1 MKYKDPQ
8 SYKGFESWYHAIQMK
23 LKMYLTTAIILVF
36 LHLAVV
42 AGYLVLFHGDLFHL
56 LGLALQRNIIYVP
69 KVLSLMI
76 KKAIIILVLTT
87 PVWLLYPTMLG
98 WFKKRA
104 VDMMSD
110 QHLRGQKLVSDRE
123 LSKQIK
129 SGSISFYIGS
139 VPFPQE
145 YETRHMLIVG
155 RPGTG
160 KTTLINEMLLSLRKR
175 CKVII
180 HDFKGDYVSKFYD
193 PSTDHLFNPLDVRS
207 VHWCPLSEV
216 RMYADVD
223 SIATSLIPES
233 KAQDKFWQDAARH
246 VFASILHIL
255 LRSGEI
261 SNQAIWR
268 YSSMTEPEMI
278 EVINQAVA
286 QGIEPARRALGYLQ
300 GYEKGSKVASDVLS
314 TMKQHT
320 NCFEYMTHLQSR
332 FLLRE
337 WVESPQGG
345 FLFITNYVNIA
356 DTLRPIVTLVV
367 DLVLKHLLS
376 LPDNRD
382 RRVFVVLDEFAN
394 MLRLSTVVK
403 ALETARSKGGAI
415 VIATQ
420 DTEQV
425 SRLYSIETSH
435 TIVNTC
441 GTLVSF
447 SVGDSATAKYVSSL
461 FGEQEILETDES
473 LSMGPEDM
481 RDGLSITRRRK
492 TEPVVLPSELLT
504 LPDLCCYVRVLH
516 HPVCR
521 TKIKPV
527 FLEEKVPPLQ
537 IHERFLH
544 INNREQQGGERQ

>member
-1 MKYKDPQ
+1 M
-8 SYKGFESWYHAIQMK
+8 
-23 LKMYLTTAIILVF
+23 
-36 LHLAVV
+36 
-42 AGYLVLFHGDLFHL
+42 
-56 LGLALQRNIIYVP
+56 ALQTNMLYVP
-69 KVLSLMI
+69 KVLSLLI
-76 KKAIIILVLTT
+76 KKAILVLVLTT

-98 WFKKRA
+98 YFKKRA
-104 VDMMSD
+104 VGMMSD
-110 QHLRGQKLVSDRE
+110 QHLRGQKLVSDKE
-123 LSKQIK
+123 LVKLIRPRN
-129 SGSISFYIGS
+129 ISFYIGKI
-139 VPFPQE
+139 PFPVE

-160 KTTLINEMLLSLRKR
+160 KTTLINEILLRLREKGT
-175 CKVII
+175 KAII

-233 KAQDKFWQDAARH
+233 KAQDRFWQDAARD
-246 VFASILHIL
+246 VFSSILHIL

-261 SNQAIWR
+261 TNQAIWR
-268 YSSMTEPEMI
+268 YASMTEPEMI

-320 NCFEYMTHLQSR
+320 NCFEYMTHLESR
-332 FLLRE
+332 FTLRE

-345 FLFITNYVNIA
+345 FLYITNYVNIA
-356 DTLRPIVTLVV
+356 DTLRPVITLAV
-367 DLVLKHLLS
+367 DLTIKHLLS
-376 LPDNRD
+376 LPDDRNR
-382 RRVFVVLDEFAN
+382 RMFVVLDEFAN

-415 VIATQ
+415 VIAVQ
-420 DTEQV
+420 DSEQI
-425 SRLYSIETSH
+425 SRLYSVETAH

-461 FGEQEILETDES
+461 FGEGEILETDES

-504 LPDLCCYVRVLH
+504 LPDLHCYVRMLH
-516 HPVCR
+516 HPVAK
-521 TKIKPV
+521 TVIKPV
-527 FLEEKVPPLQ
+527 FLPQRTMPLE
-537 IHERFLH
+537 IHERFFLSMH
-544 INNREQQGGERQ
+544 INNRGQQAQ